1 MAIKHRQN
9 EIARIYVWILESG
22 SIQGKTHKVAPVIT
36 FASSYGTVVNMIKGT
51 RGKATS
57 SEAADERS
65 KQRFTA
71 DWCQMHQLG
80 GCMLARQEHTKF
92 ADRAARSSER
102 EEC

>member
-1 MAIKHRQN
+1 MYLEDRVAIKHRQN

-36 FASSYGTVVNMIKGT
+36 C
-51 RGKATS
+51 